1 MIEEVN
7 KIIYNM
13 LISGRGVFLPDVGTL
28 FIERRG
34 ARKISADRLLSP
46 RNAVSFSSREQAPS
60 LVTEI
65 ATIAGCGEE
74 QARDIYGRWLDKTR
88 EGSTLKIGGVGVLND
103 KSFSAEA
110 GFNTAIN
117 PDGVKTLVIRRRS
130 NAWLYAVC
138 AVCMLVAVGVGV
150 YMQWGTSLL
159 SGMSVV
165 KSNAP
170 TDRIA
175 DAALPSAD
183 NDIADATMQ
192 GDSLINDADA
202 DAGAQNAQSAQNA
215 ESVAPQT
222 APPAVEAEAEPTPAP
237 ATSVSEGKYAYYVVM
252 GVFSTEQN
260 ANRALEQ
267 AKRRIEDL
275 NGAILPFKGKFI
287 TAIFGSDKREDCAS
301 FARSYRDIY
310 PDLWIYNVK

>member
-1 MIEEVN
+1 
-7 KIIYNM
+7 
-13 LISGRGVFLPDVGTL
+13 
-28 FIERRG
+28 
-34 ARKISADRLLSP
+34 
-46 RNAVSFSSREQAPS
+46 
-60 LVTEI
+60 
-65 ATIAGCGEE
+65 
-74 QARDIYGRWLDKTR
+74 
-88 EGSTLKIGGVGVLND
+88 
-103 KSFSAEA
+103 
-110 GFNTAIN
+110 
-117 PDGVKTLVIRRRS
+117 
-130 NAWLYAVC
+130 
-138 AVCMLVAVGVGV
+138 
-150 YMQWGTSLL
+150 
-159 SGMSVV
+159 
-165 KSNAP
+165 
-170 TDRIA
+170 
-175 DAALPSAD
+175 
-183 NDIADATMQ
+183 MQ
-192 GDSLINDADA
+192 GDSLTNDAGT

-267 AKRRIEDL
+267 VKRRIEDL

>member
-65 ATIAGCGEE
+65 ATIAG
-74 QARDIYGRWLDKTR
+74 
-88 EGSTLKIGGVGVLND
+88 STLKIGGVGVLND

-138 AVCMLVAVGVGV
+138 AVCVLVAVGVGV

-192 GDSLINDADA
+192 GDSLINDAGA
-202 DAGAQNAQSAQNA
+202 DTGAQNAQSAQNA

-237 ATSVSEGKYAYYVVM
+237 VTSVSEGKYAYYVVM

-267 AKRRIEDL
+267 VKRHIEDL

-287 TAIFGSDKREDCAS
+287 TAIFGSDKRDDCAS

>member
-138 AVCMLVAVGVGV
+138 AVCVLVAVGVGV

-175 DAALPSAD
+175 DAALPSA
-183 NDIADATMQ
+183 ATMQ
-192 GDSLINDADA
+192 GDSLINDAGTDA
-202 DAGAQNAQSAQNA
+202 DAQNAQIAQNA

-237 ATSVSEGKYAYYVVM
+237 VTSVSEGKYAYYVVM

-267 AKRRIEDL
+267 VKRRIEDL

>member
-34 ARKISADRLLSP
+34 ARKIAADRLLGP
-46 RNAVSFSSREQAPS
+46 RNAVSFSSHEQGPS
-60 LVTEI
+60 LVAEI
-65 ATIAGCGEE
+65 VTIAGCSEE
-74 QARDIYGRWLDKTR
+74 QARDIYGRWLGKTR
-88 EGSTLKIGGVGVLND
+88 EGATLKIGGVGVLVD
-103 KSFSAEA
+103 KSFTAEA
-110 GFNTAIN
+110 SFNTAIN

-130 NAWLYAVC
+130 NAWLYAIC
-138 AVCMLVAVGVGV
+138 AVCALVAIGVGV

-165 KSNAP
+165 KSTAP
-170 TDRIA
+170 TETLAAAPQPAA
-175 DAALPSAD
+175 DIPS
-183 NDIADATMQ
+183 
-192 GDSLINDADA
+192 DSLKNDTDTTTVPDTA
-202 DAGAQNAQSAQNA
+202 AQPAA
-215 ESVAPQT
+215 T
-222 APPAVEAEAEPTPAP
+222 ATEQPAP
-237 ATSVSEGKYAYYVVM
+237 AVSASDGKYAYYVVM

-260 ANRALEQ
+260 AARALEQ
-267 AKRRIEDL
+267 AKRRIEDM
-275 NGAILPFKGKFI
+275 NGAVLPFKDKFI
-287 TAIFGSDKREDCAS
+287 TAVFGSDKRDDCAA

>member
-34 ARKISADRLLSP
+34 ARKIAADRLLGP
-46 RNAVSFSSREQAPS
+46 RNAVGFSSHEQGPS
-60 LVTEI
+60 LVAEI
-65 ATIAGCGEE
+65 VAIAGCSEE
-74 QARDIYGRWLDKTR
+74 QARDIYGRWLGKTR
-88 EGSTLKIGGVGVLND
+88 EGATLKIGGVGVLVD

-110 GFNTAIN
+110 SFNTAIN

-130 NAWLYAVC
+130 NAWLYAIC
-138 AVCMLVAVGVGV
+138 AVCALVAIGVGV

-165 KSNAP
+165 KSTAP
-170 TDRIA
+170 TETLAAAPQPAADIPSDSLKNDTDTTA
-175 DAALPSAD
+175 VPDAAAQPTATATELP
-183 NDIADATMQ
+183 
-192 GDSLINDADA
+192 
-202 DAGAQNAQSAQNA
+202 
-215 ESVAPQT
+215 APK
-222 APPAVEAEAEPTPAP
+222 PAP
-237 ATSVSEGKYAYYVVM
+237 AAAASDGKYAYYVVM

-260 ANRALEQ
+260 AARALEQ
-267 AKRRIEDL
+267 AKRRIEDM
-275 NGAILPFKGKFI
+275 NGAVLPFKDKFI
-287 TAIFGSDKREDCAS
+287 TAVFGSDKRDDCAA

>member
-34 ARKISADRLLSP
+34 ARKIAADRLLGP
-46 RNAVSFSSREQAPS
+46 RNAVGFSSHEQGPS
-60 LVTEI
+60 LVAEI
-65 ATIAGCGEE
+65 VAIAGCSEE
-74 QARDIYGRWLDKTR
+74 QARDIYNRWLGKTR
-88 EGSTLKIGGVGVLND
+88 EGVTLKIGGVGVLID

-110 GFNTAIN
+110 AFNTAIN

-130 NAWLYAVC
+130 NTWLYAIC
-138 AVCMLVAVGVGV
+138 AVCVLMAIGVGI

-165 KSNAP
+165 KSTAP
-170 TDRIA
+170 TETP
-175 DAALPSAD
+175 AAAPQPTPD
-183 NDIADATMQ
+183 EDATV
-192 GDSLINDADA
+192 AE
-202 DAGAQNAQSAQNA
+202 AQNDTDTAVPDSTAQ
-215 ESVAPQT
+215 PT
-222 APPAVEAEAEPTPAP
+222 ATEQPAVSA
-237 ATSVSEGKYAYYVVM
+237 SDGKYAYYVVM

-260 ANRALEQ
+260 AARALEQ
-267 AKRRIEDL
+267 AKRRIEDM
-275 NGAILPFKGKFI
+275 NGAILPFKNKFI
-287 TAIFGSDKREDCAS
+287 TAVFGSDKRDDCAA
-301 FARSYRDIY
+301 FARSYSDIY

>member
-34 ARKISADRLLSP
+34 ARKIAADRLLGP
-46 RNAVSFSSREQAPS
+46 RNAVSFSSQEQGPS
-60 LVTEI
+60 LVAEI
-65 ATIAGCGEE
+65 AAIAGCGEE
-74 QARDIYGRWLDKTR
+74 QARDIYGRWLGKTR
-88 EGSTLKIGGVGVLND
+88 EGSTLRIGGVGVLSD
-103 KSFSAEA
+103 KSFSAETA
-110 GFNTAIN
+110 FNTAIN

-138 AVCMLVAVGVGV
+138 AVCVLVAVGVGV
-150 YMQWGTSLL
+150 YMQWGTSLFG
-159 SGMSVV
+159 GMSVV
-165 KSNAP
+165 RSDAP
-170 TDRIA
+170 TERIA
-175 DAALPSAD
+175 DVPQPSAD
-183 NDIADATMQ
+183 ETAVAQ
-192 GDSLINDADA
+192 LHSDSLQDDAETA
-202 DAGAQNAQSAQNA
+202 VPNEEAIAQMPAPTA
-215 ESVAPQT
+215 ESPAP
-222 APPAVEAEAEPTPAP
+222 EPAP
-237 ATSVSEGKYAYYVVM
+237 AASVSDGKYTYYVVM

-260 ANRALEQ
+260 AARAMEQ
-267 AKRRIEDL
+267 AVRRIEDL

-287 TAIFGSDKREDCAS
+287 TAIFGSDNRDDCAS

>member
-34 ARKISADRLLSP
+34 ARKIAADRLLGP
-46 RNAVSFSSREQAPS
+46 RNAVSFSSHEQSPS
-60 LVTEI
+60 LVAEI
-65 ATIAGCGEE
+65 VAIAGCSEE
-74 QARDIYGRWLDKTR
+74 QARDIYGRWLGKTR
-88 EGSTLKIGGVGVLND
+88 EGATLKIGGVGVLVD

-110 GFNTAIN
+110 SFNTAIN

-130 NAWLYAVC
+130 NAWLYAIC
-138 AVCMLVAVGVGV
+138 AVCALVAIGVGV

-165 KSNAP
+165 KSTAPAETLAASPQPAADIPSDSLKNA
-170 TDRIA
+170 TDTTTVP
-175 DAALPSAD
+175 DAAAQPAATATELPASKPAQPT
-183 NDIADATMQ
+183 ATEQ
-192 GDSLINDADA
+192 
-202 DAGAQNAQSAQNA
+202 
-215 ESVAPQT
+215 
-222 APPAVEAEAEPTPAP
+222 PATQPAP
-237 ATSVSEGKYAYYVVM
+237 AVSASDGKYAYYVVM

-260 ANRALEQ
+260 AARALEQ
-267 AKRRIEDL
+267 AKRRIEDM
-275 NGAILPFKGKFI
+275 NGTVLPFKNKFI
-287 TAIFGSDKREDCAS
+287 TAVFGSDKRDDCAA

>member
-117 PDGVKTLVIRRRS
+117 PDGV
-130 NAWLYAVC
+130 
-138 AVCMLVAVGVGV
+138 AVGVGV

-170 TDRIA
+170 TERIA

-183 NDIADATMQ
+183 NDIADAPMQ
-192 GDSLINDADA
+192 GDSLINDAGTDA
-202 DAGAQNAQSAQNA
+202 VAQNAQSAENA

-222 APPAVEAEAEPTPAP
+222 APPAVEAEPTPAP

-267 AKRRIEDL
+267 VKRHIKDL

-287 TAIFGSDKREDCAS
+287 TAIFGSDKRDDCTS